1 MSIQDTLR
9 KNMFEAKKDGDVSKA
24 NILSMVMSSIK
35 NEEINKGKELTDDEQ
50 IQIIR
55 KETKKLVESYELF
68 TASGRKDLADN
79 EKYQLEV
86 LNTYLPQLMSEED
99 IRTKVKEIID
109 NAPKK
114 DMGVVMGLVM
124 KELKGKAD
132 GNAVNKIVKELL
144 S

>member
-9 KNMFEAKKDGDVSKA
+9 KNMFEAKKVGDVSKA
-24 NILSMVMSSIK
+24 NILSMVMASIK
-35 NEEINKGKELTDDEQ
+35 NDEINKGKELTDEEQ

-55 KETKKLVESYELF
+55 RETKKLTEAYEMF

-86 LNTYLPQLMSEED
+86 MNEYLPQLMSEEE
-99 IRTKVKEIID
+99 IRVKVKEIID

-114 DMGVVMGLVM
+114 DMGNVMGMVM

-132 GNAVNKIVKELL
+132 GNTVNKIVKELL